1 MTQRN
6 YEDPN
11 YKKWRKEVYRRDGF
25 KCRWPNCKAR
35 RGLNAHHIKTW
46 AHYPGLRFEPNNGI
60 TLCRR
65 HHKQIQ
71 GMEDAYEA
79 VFLKI
84 LAHDRLQ

>member
-46 AHYPGLRFEPNNGI
+46 AHYPGLRFDPNNGI
-60 TLCRR
+60 TLADDTIN
-65 HHKQIQ
+65 KSKVWKTP
-71 GMEDAYEA
+71 MKLY
-79 VFLKI
+79 FSKY
-84 LAHDRLQ
+84 

>member
-46 AHYPGLRFEPNNGI
+46 AHYPGLRFDPNNGI
-60 TLCRR
+60 TLCRY
-65 HHKQIQ
+65 HHKANPRY
-71 GMEDAYEA
+71 GR
-79 VFLKI
+79 
-84 LAHDRLQ
+84 RLYASISQNTSP